1 MARFQSLKFLSVTS
15 VIVGLVSSSSNALA
29 APTASPPVPAAI
41 SNLLAS
47 IDKSAN
53 SKQLVALNSSFA
65 PNYTVDG
72 LNRTAWEQGVKKLW
86 QRYPN
91 LRYRTIIQ
99 SWKPEASGVSVET
112 ITNISGSQNQNS
124 QLLQLT
130 SQLRSRQKIVNGKIT
145 QQQIL
150 SESTTITSG
159 SKPPTVEFNVPRQLK
174 VNEIYDIDA
183 IVTEPL
189 GEDIMMGKVVEQSV
203 SANGYAKPAEYSLDV
218 LATGGLFKK
227 AKAPSKPGD
236 YWLSAVLVR
245 AGGITTVTQRIRV
258 VKR

>member
-1 MARFQSLKFLSVTS
+1 MARFPSLKFLSITS
-15 VIVGLVSSSSNALA
+15 LIIGLASSNAVA
-29 APTASPPVPAAI
+29 APPAAPLAPAAI
-41 SNLLAS
+41 SNLLTQ

-53 SKQLVALNSSFA
+53 GKQIAALNSSFA

-72 LNRTAWEQGVKKLW
+72 LNRTAWEQGLKKLW

-91 LRYRTIIQ
+91 LRYQTAIQ
-99 SWKPEASGVSVET
+99 SWKAEGGGISVET
-112 ITNISGSQNQNS
+112 ITSIIGSQTQNS
-124 QLLQLT
+124 QLSKLT
-130 SQLRSRQKIVNGKIT
+130 SQLRSRQKIVGGKIT
-145 QQQIL
+145 QQQVL
-150 SESTTITSG
+150 SENTTITSG
-159 SKPPTVEFNVPRQLK
+159 SKPPTVELNVPKQLK
-174 VNEIYDIDA
+174 INEIYDIDA

-189 GEDIMMGKVVEQSV
+189 GEDVMMGKVVEQAV
-203 SANGYAKPAEYSLDV
+203 SASGYSKPVEYSLDI

-245 AGGITTVTQRIRV
+245 AGGITTVTQRVHV

>member
-15 VIVGLVSSSSNALA
+15 LIVGLVSSNAVA
-29 APTASPPVPAAI
+29 APLSSPPVPAAI
-41 SNLLAS
+41 SNLLAQ

-53 SKQLVALNSSFA
+53 SKQLAALNNSFA

-72 LNRTAWEQGVKKLW
+72 LNRKAWEQGVKKLW

-91 LRYRTIIQ
+91 LRYRTTIQ
-99 SWKPEASGVSVET
+99 SWKPEVGGVSVET
-112 ITNISGSQNQNS
+112 MTTISGSQNQNS
-124 QLLQLT
+124 QLLKLT
-130 SQLRSRQKIVNGKIT
+130 SQVRSRQKIVSGKIV

-150 SESTTITSG
+150 SENTTITSG
-159 SKPPTVEFNVPRQLK
+159 SKPPTVEFNVPKQLK
-174 VNEIYDIDA
+174 INEIYDIDA
-183 IVTEPL
+183 IVSEPL
-189 GEDIMMGKVVEQSV
+189 GEDIMMGKVVEQTV
-203 SANGYAKPAEYSLDV
+203 NAIGYSKPAEYNLDV

-245 AGGITTVTQRIRV
+245 AGGITTVTQRIHV